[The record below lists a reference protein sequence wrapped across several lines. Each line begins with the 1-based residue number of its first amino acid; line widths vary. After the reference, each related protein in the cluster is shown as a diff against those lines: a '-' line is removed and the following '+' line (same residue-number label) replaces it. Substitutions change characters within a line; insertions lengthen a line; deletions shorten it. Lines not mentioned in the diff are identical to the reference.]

1 MSTINCWIHKDN
13 PQDDAN
19 KDTNLPSCGTNYK
32 TLERKSK
39 IMKLIKDKQERNEK
53 KSDYKLMD

>member
-39 IMKLIKDKQERNEK
+39 IMKLIKDKSLK
-53 KSDYKLMD
+53 IYKMKTNNR